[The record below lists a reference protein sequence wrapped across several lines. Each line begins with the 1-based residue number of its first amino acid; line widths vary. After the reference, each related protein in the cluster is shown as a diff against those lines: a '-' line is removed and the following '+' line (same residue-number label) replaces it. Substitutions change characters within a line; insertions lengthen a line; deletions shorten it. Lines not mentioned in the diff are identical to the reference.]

1 MIATTI
7 VPEIT
12 DATFSAEVGPTSG
25 IVLVDFS
32 AEWCAP
38 CRVMAP
44 IIESVAKDYA
54 SKLRVFQM
62 DGDSNQITQV
72 RYGVRGLPTLLV
84 FRDGELVDRILGAIP
99 ASALRGRI
107 DRVVGNA

>member
-1 MIATTI
+1 MMATTI

-12 DATFSAEVGPTSG
+12 DATFSDEIGAQSG
-25 IVLVDFS
+25 IALVDFS

-54 SKLRVFQM
+54 GTLRVFQM
-62 DGDSNQITQV
+62 DGDINQTTML

-99 ASALRGRI
+99 ASALRARI
-107 DRVVGNA
+107 DRIVGAP